1 MIDVRSA
8 ILLILIV
15 ESLLFSAQLLGYK
28 NHYYPH
34 KRVLGVFMLVMGTF
48 LTSSILKSNGSDDFA
63 IFSNYIILP
72 LFLCIN
78 PFYYVYTKSLTTSNY
93 KFGLSTA
100 VQFFPAILVLILN
113 IFCYSLI
120 SREFE
125 LAIIH
130 KSVESLSKEPS
141 IAIKLILLINAVSVY
156 IYYIQLV
163 VYVVLMMILLRKHK
177 KNIKYIFSYDQ
188 NISLKWVKAFV
199 VIIIINSLLEIFIV
213 FISIK
218 FPQLPA
224 NIIYLYYFFLFLLIT
239 ILGYFGLKQNEIY
252 QQKKNVPIILE
263 NNGLDAEIN
272 KNNLVDDIAFEE
284 RSDEDLDVLPMTYMI
299 SIEEQQ
305 RIAQNIIELIEKEK
319 IFQNSKLSVYELADI
334 LKTNKTYISVSIN
347 NVLKKNFRQFINEYR
362 IEEAKKLLV
371 DPKFNHISIEGIAQ
385 TVGFISK
392 STFNVTF
399 KKQAG
404 VIPSEYRKAKF

>member
-34 KRVLGVFMLVMGTF
+34 KRVLGVFMLVMGVF

-100 VQFFPAILVLILN
+100 VKFFPAILVLILN

-141 IAIKLILLINAVSVY
+141 IVIKLILLIDAVSVY

-163 VYVVLMMILLRKHK
+163 VYVVLMMILLRKHE

-263 NNGLDAEIN
+263 NNGVDAEIN
-272 KNNLVDDIAFEE
+272 KNNLIDDIAFEE
-284 RSDEDLDVLPMTYMI
+284 LSDEDLDVLPVTYMI
-299 SIEEQQ
+299 STEEQQ
-305 RIAQNIIELIEKEK
+305 RITQNIIELVEKEK
-319 IFQNSKLSVYELADI
+319 IFQNSKLSVYDLAEI

-362 IEEAKKLLV
+362 IDEAKKLLV
-371 DPKFNHISIEGIAQ
+371 DPKFDHISIEGIAQ

-404 VIPSEYRKAKF
+404 VIPSDYRKAKL

>member
-34 KRVLGVFMLVMGTF
+34 KRVLGVFMLVMGVF

-100 VQFFPAILVLILN
+100 VKFFPAILVLILN

-141 IAIKLILLINAVSVY
+141 IVIKLILLIDAVSVY

-163 VYVVLMMILLRKHK
+163 VYVVLMMILLRKHE

-263 NNGLDAEIN
+263 NNGVDAEIN
-272 KNNLVDDIAFEE
+272 KNNLIDDIAFEE
-284 RSDEDLDVLPMTYMI
+284 LSDEDLDVLPVTYMI
-299 SIEEQQ
+299 STEEQQ
-305 RIAQNIIELIEKEK
+305 RITQNIIELVEKEK
-319 IFQNSKLSVYELADI
+319 IFHNSKLSVYDLAEI

-362 IEEAKKLLV
+362 IDEAKKLLV
-371 DPKFNHISIEGIAQ
+371 DPKFDHISIEGIAQ

-404 VIPSEYRKAKF
+404 VIPSDYRKAKL